1 MCLKNNSQILDNK
14 KMKHLS
20 EGRKMFVSVMVV
32 FAVYALIFIV
42 FEDYDRKFLQ
52 PLPYGRELAAPQQS
66 SSELDS
72 AFQLAQPF
80 DEVSDWHLLL
90 FSLVVMVGLAFLL
103 HRYAR
108 RMDERISR
116 EQAAKENQM
125 RRELTQNIAHEL
137 KTPVASILGYT
148 DTILDN
154 PEMPSD
160 TQRQFIR
167 RTNAQAHRLTALLQ
181 DISTLNRM
189 DYAAPPSPQSSG
201 QLPSGRGATFTMER
215 TDVSAIVSDIVQET
229 AIALVKRHMTLNNC
243 LPQSIIIHGNPSLIY
258 SIFRNLVD
266 NAINYA
272 GEGTTIDV
280 SAEQADKCWMFRFS
294 DNGVGIAPEH
304 LPRIFERFYRIDKSR
319 SRSIGGTGLGL
330 AIVKN
335 AILLHGGTI
344 TARLSEQGGLEF
356 EFTLKSK

>member
-1 MCLKNNSQILDNK
+1 
-14 KMKHLS
+14 
-20 EGRKMFVSVMVV
+20 MFVSVMVV
-32 FAVYALIFIV
+32 FAVYALIFIL
-42 FEDYDRKFLQ
+42 FEDYDRTHL
-52 PLPYGRELAAPQQS
+52 E
-66 SSELDS
+66 
-72 AFQLAQPF
+72 PF
-80 DEVSDWHLLL
+80 EEVSDWHLLL

-154 PEMPSD
+154 PQMTPE
-160 TQRQFIR
+160 TQRQFIE

-189 DYAAPPSPQSSG
+189 DFAAH
-201 QLPSGRGATFTMER
+201 QLTMER
-215 TDVSAIVSDIVQET
+215 TDVSAIVGDIVQDT
-229 AIALVKRHMTLNNC
+229 VIALEKRRMTLNNC
-243 LPQSIIIHGNPSLIY
+243 LPPHIVIKGNPSLIY

-272 GEGTTIDV
+272 GEGTTVDI
-280 SAEQADKCWMFRFS
+280 SAEQTDDSWTFCFS

-335 AILLHGGTI
+335 AVLLHGGTI
-344 TARLSEQGGLEF
+344 TARLAETGGLEF
-356 EFTLKSK
+356 VFTLKKE

>member
-1 MCLKNNSQILDNK
+1 
-14 KMKHLS
+14 MKRLS
-20 EGRKMFVSVMVV
+20 EGSKMFVSVMVV
-32 FAVYALIFIV
+32 FAVYALIFIL
-42 FEDYDRKFLQ
+42 FEDYDRKFL
-52 PLPYGRELAAPQQS
+52 
-66 SSELDS
+66 
-72 AFQLAQPF
+72 QPF

-90 FSLVVMVGLAFLL
+90 FSLVVMAGLALLL
-103 HRYAR
+103 HRYAH
-108 RMDERISR
+108 RMDQRISR

-154 PEMPSD
+154 PQMTSE
-160 TQRQFIR
+160 TQRQFIE

-189 DYAAPPSPQSSG
+189 DYAAH
-201 QLPSGRGATFTMER
+201 QLTMER
-215 TDVSAIVSDIVQET
+215 TDVSAIVGDIVQET
-229 AIALVKRHMTLNNC
+229 VIALKKHHMTLNNC
-243 LPQSIIIHGNPSLIY
+243 LPQHIVIQGNPSLIY

-272 GEGTTIDV
+272 GEGTTIGI
-280 SAEQADKCWMFRFS
+280 SAEQTADSWTFRFS
-294 DNGVGIAPEH
+294 DNGIGIAPEH

-319 SRSIGGTGLGL
+319 SRTIGGTGLGL

-335 AILLHGGTI
+335 AVMLHGGTI
-344 TARLSEQGGLEF
+344 TVRLAEKGGLVF
-356 EFTLKSK
+356 EFSLKRGYA